1 MQFRFAFYPRFY
13 KHNKMTYSQEHPQ
26 KFVDTIATI
35 LSYYSCFGLTF
46 DIMKHGIALLGI
58 VPLRKD
64 SSHRS
69 ELVSQILF
77 GETYELITATNNWGM
92 VKCSYDN
99 YEGWI
104 SLDQHQ
110 GLSERDYQLL
120 SVSERGIALDLAF
133 TATSTHR
140 AIPIVAGSSLPF
152 FDGMNFKIAKEKF
165 IYNGQAL
172 QSDGQSPTL
181 FERVAMRYLN
191 SPYLWGGR
199 SPFGIDCSGYTQMV
213 YKFCGVVLN
222 RDAYQQAEQGTTV
235 NFVEE
240 AQPGD
245 LAFFNNEEGKI
256 IHVGIVLK
264 DGRIIHSSGKVRI
277 DKLDHFGI
285 FNADSGQYSHQL
297 KIIKRLF

>member
-1 MQFRFAFYPRFY
+1 
-13 KHNKMTYSQEHPQ
+13 
-26 KFVDTIATI
+26 
-35 LSYYSCFGLTF
+35 
-46 DIMKHGIALLGI
+46 MKHGIALLGI
-58 VPLRKD
+58 IPLRKE

-69 ELVSQILF
+69 ELVSQLLF
-77 GETYELITATNNWGM
+77 GETYELISTANNWSRI
-92 VKCSYDN
+92 KCSYDD

-104 SLDQHQ
+104 DHQQHHA
-110 GLSERDYQLL
+110 LSERDYLLL
-120 SVSERGIALDLAF
+120 SEAEAGIALDLAF

-152 FDGMNFKIAKEKF
+152 FDGMNFKIGKEKF

-172 QSDGQSPTL
+172 PSDGKATAL

-199 SPFGIDCSGYTQMV
+199 SPFGIDCSGFTQMV
-213 YKFCGVVLN
+213 YKFCGVVLS
-222 RDAYQQAEQGTTV
+222 RDAYQQAEQGITI

-285 FNADSGQYSHQL
+285 FNTDTGKYSHLL
-297 KIIKRLF
+297 KIIKRFF